1 MQRNW
6 IQISNEIYLDVQVSV
21 DGIYLNEV
29 GEEADNSDATHQQ
42 HVQVDLLILYIR
54 IGLGEHL

>member
-1 MQRNW
+1 M
-6 IQISNEIYLDVQVSV
+6 QISNEIYLDVQVSV
-21 DGIYLNEV
+21 DWIYLNEV